1 MNPLSRNNPLWKRIC
16 VILGSCLLL
25 AALGLTLGNLWE
37 QRQAEQNSAHLLAL
51 AQQRLDGE
59 NPQPGDDPL
68 NPDPLAG
75 YAIDGILS
83 IPDLGLELPVLADYS
98 EENLRLSICLYRQES
113 DGSRKV
119 IAGHNYRNHFGRLA
133 SLEEGAL
140 LTYTRE
146 DGTVTRYQV
155 TGITE
160 IDADDPAALDAGGLG
175 YDPLYLQPGYD
186 PAGAGPAHRSRNL
199 RPLGITQSPQPL
211 LRPGFRPG
219 GGFGVYGSWAGRTLL
234 GDGRRSLGEFGSSPA
249 VPCAIKQPLLGPGF
263 RLAGAGLFMG

>member
-59 NPQPGDDPL
+59 NPRPDDDPL

-113 DGSRKV
+113 DDSRKV

-146 DGTVTRYQV
+146 DGTVARYQV

-160 IDADDPAALDAGGLG
+160 IDADDPAALDAGEWNMTLFTCNL
-175 YDPLYLQPGYD
+175 DMTRRVLVRLTE
-186 PAGAGPAHRSRNL
+186 AGTSAPSA
-199 RPLGITQSPQPL
+199 
-211 LRPGFRPG
+211 
-219 GGFGVYGSWAGRTLL
+219 
-234 GDGRRSLGEFGSSPA
+234 
-249 VPCAIKQPLLGPGF
+249 
-263 RLAGAGLFMG
+263 

>member
-51 AQQRLDGE
+51 ARQRLDGE
-59 NPQPGDDPL
+59 NPQPDDDPL

-98 EENLRLSICLYRQES
+98 EENLRLSICLYCQES
-113 DGSRKV
+113 NGSRKV

-133 SLEEGAL
+133 SLEEGAF

-160 IDADDPAALDAGGLG
+160 IDADDPAALDAGEWDMTLFTC
-175 YDPLYLQPGYD
+175 
-186 PAGAGPAHRSRNL
+186 NL
-199 RPLGITQSPQPL
+199 DMT
-211 LRPGFRPG
+211 
-219 GGFGVYGSWAGRTLL
+219 
-234 GDGRRSLGEFGSSPA
+234 RRVL
-249 VPCAIKQPLLGPGF
+249 V
-263 RLAGAGLFMG
+263 RLTEAETSAPSA

>member
-37 QRQAEQNSAHLLAL
+37 QRQAEQNSTHLLAL

-59 NPQPGDDPL
+59 NPQPDDDPL

-133 SLEEGAL
+133 SLEEGTL

-160 IDADDPAALDAGGLG
+160 IDADDPAALDAGEWDMTLFTCNL
-175 YDPLYLQPGYD
+175 DMTRRVLVRLTE
-186 PAGAGPAHRSRNL
+186 AGTSAPSA
-199 RPLGITQSPQPL
+199 
-211 LRPGFRPG
+211 
-219 GGFGVYGSWAGRTLL
+219 
-234 GDGRRSLGEFGSSPA
+234 
-249 VPCAIKQPLLGPGF
+249 
-263 RLAGAGLFMG
+263 

>member
-37 QRQAEQNSAHLLAL
+37 QCQAEQNSAHLLAL

-59 NPQPGDDPL
+59 NPQPDDDPL

-146 DGTVTRYQV
+146 DGHSH
-155 TGITE
+155 
-160 IDADDPAALDAGGLG
+160 
-175 YDPLYLQPGYD
+175 PLSG
-186 PAGAGPAHRSRNL
+186 HRDHR
-199 RPLGITQSPQPL
+199 
-211 LRPGFRPG
+211 
-219 GGFGVYGSWAGRTLL
+219 
-234 GDGRRSLGEFGSSPA
+234 DRR
-249 VPCAIKQPLLGPGF
+249 
-263 RLAGAGLFMG
+263 

>member
-59 NPQPGDDPL
+59 NPRPDDDPL

-160 IDADDPAALDAGGLG
+160 IDADDPAALDAGEWDMTLFTCNL
-175 YDPLYLQPGYD
+175 DMTRRVLVRLTE
-186 PAGAGPAHRSRNL
+186 AGTSAPSA
-199 RPLGITQSPQPL
+199 
-211 LRPGFRPG
+211 
-219 GGFGVYGSWAGRTLL
+219 
-234 GDGRRSLGEFGSSPA
+234 
-249 VPCAIKQPLLGPGF
+249 
-263 RLAGAGLFMG
+263 

>member
-59 NPQPGDDPL
+59 NPQPDDDPL

-98 EENLRLSICLYRQES
+98 EENLRLSICLYRPGERRQPQGDCRS
-113 DGSRKV
+113 Q
-119 IAGHNYRNHFGRLA
+119 LPQ
-133 SLEEGAL
+133 SLRTAC
-140 LTYTRE
+140 
-146 DGTVTRYQV
+146 
-155 TGITE
+155 
-160 IDADDPAALDAGGLG
+160 
-175 YDPLYLQPGYD
+175 QPG
-186 PAGAGPAHRSRNL
+186 
-199 RPLGITQSPQPL
+199 
-211 LRPGFRPG
+211 
-219 GGFGVYGSWAGRTLL
+219 
-234 GDGRRSLGEFGSSPA
+234 GRRSADLHPGGRHSH
-249 VPCAIKQPLLGPGF
+249 PLSGH
-263 RLAGAGLFMG
+263 RDHRDRR